1 MEFPDI
7 MESFLLDPT
16 PETRRPLRAAIL
28 GDRTFDP
35 RIALREQLGEA
46 PSPQAVLGAIGAR
59 MPGLFLSPQAH
70 GLLARAHQAL
80 GQESDAERERKLSLL
95 ALHEIEDSGT
105 GTVDSP
111 LEVLR
116 VQDEYDHLQ
125 ATRRRST
132 AQRLHRTDQGEVD
145 VHTLEDGTELWFRL
159 LWRVPAGG

>member
-7 MESFLLDPT
+7 MEAFLLDPT

-28 GDRTFDP
+28 SDRTFDP
-35 RIALREQLGEA
+35 RIALRELLGEA
-46 PSPQAVLGAIGAR
+46 PTPQTVLETIGSH
-59 MPGLFLSPQAH
+59 MPGLFLSPQSH

-95 ALHEIEDSGT
+95 ALREIEDSGA
-105 GTVDSP
+105 GTAASP

-116 VQDEYDHLQ
+116 VEDEYDHLR

-132 AQRLHRTDQGEVD
+132 AQRLHRTDEGEVD
-145 VHTLEDGTELWFRL
+145 VHTLEDGTELWFCL
-159 LWRVPAGG
+159 LWRSPAFV

>member
-1 MEFPDI
+1 
-7 MESFLLDPT
+7 
-16 PETRRPLRAAIL
+16 
-28 GDRTFDP
+28 
-35 RIALREQLGEA
+35 
-46 PSPQAVLGAIGAR
+46 